1 MELYIIALVMFLLVA
16 VVVIFLMLSKQQR
29 LNEDLKLKVDDVR
42 QQFEVIRHDISA
54 LCASGLGV
62 DERVGGTEKRVRS
75 LITRLEELEESDSFE
90 HLQEF
95 QSAIELAQKGAL
107 VTEIVEKCHL
117 TVDEAELLIRLH
129 KA

>member
-1 MELYIIALVMFLLVA
+1 MDSYMMILVGAIIVVLLFALIQIFKQKKRINSYDQRIEELWKKIEVM
-16 VVVIFLMLSKQQR
+16 QH
-29 LNEDLKLKVDDVR
+29 DV
-42 QQFEVIRHDISA
+42 SA

-75 LITRLEELEESDSFE
+75 LLERLEELEESDSSE

-95 QSAIELAQKGAL
+95 QNAIRLAQEGA
-107 VTEIVEKCHL
+107 TSDEIVEKCNL
-117 TVDEAELLIRLH
+117 TLDEATLLLRLH

>member
-1 MELYIIALVMFLLVA
+1 MDVYIFALIMFLLVA
-16 VVVIFLMLSKQQR
+16 VVVMFIVISKQQS
-29 LNEDLKLKVDDVR
+29 LCKALEKKVEDVHK
-42 QQFEVIRHDISA
+42 QFEVVRHDISA

-62 DERVGGTEKRVRS
+62 DERVGGTERRVRS
-75 LITRLEELEESDSFE
+75 LIGRLEELEESDAFE

-95 QSAIELAQKGAL
+95 QGAIELAQKGAEAE
-107 VTEIVEKCHL
+107 EIVEKCHL